1 VGVVMAGVVTIKV
14 TAFLVLAACCA
25 LCQETPISSSL
36 PEAPSATVARGAGS
50 FNAPSEEAITHFAV
64 DPNRSVTRES
74 GLASVPRIT
83 QPTFVVLHNAEPKQ
97 PSDLFGKYLYPSLL
111 KRNVNYHPSTSDS
124 FMGRAVYAASRI
136 LVTRDDSGRGRLNT
150 SYFLA
155 VLSSAAI
162 HTAYRPYWARS
173 ASAPFS
179 DFGSTM
185 GNDAG
190 MNLLHE
196 FRPGLQQLMKNHAPR
211 FVTKIEQRI
220 GRN

>member
-1 VGVVMAGVVTIKV
+1 MGVVMAVTGPIRAASFV
-14 TAFLVLAACCA
+14 LLAACST
-25 LCQETPISSSL
+25 LCQQRPDSVAFSSL
-36 PEAPSATVARGAGS
+36 PD
-50 FNAPSEEAITHFAV
+50 APSEMVSSRTATPRTVTQEGLKFVTVIGGNVARPAQPAFTLLY
-64 DPNRSVTRES
+64 RSEPVQES
-74 GLASVPRIT
+74 SNN
-83 QPTFVVLHNAEPKQ
+83 FF
-97 PSDLFGKYLYPSLL
+97 SKYLYPSLL

-211 FVTKIEQRI
+211 FVSKIEQRI